1 MAQYFTAASCHLQ
14 WQAPTPRRPAQ
25 GLRVSQRRSRYVGLV
40 LPADEP
46 SFQQSRRLGFRSPI
60 RVADMASPTCAG
72 VSRPRRGVETL
83 LCCGRRILGFERQ
96 HSLFQSRILLVSRPS
111 TNLALLRPFVAPR
124 ELAQRQARV
133 AGPIWPGRAIN
144 APPSSPPR
152 SVSAAPLPA
161 ALRRSRVGLAG
172 QGTPATRRG
181 VARDAGR
188 HRSDCQPVPGV
199 PLFATGR
206 RRRPASPDR
215 FRDGWRSGLAGHAG
229 SRPPRAAPEST
240 FRIPPRALLVWLLL
254 SGLAGR
260 PSAPLSPWSTSR
272 CGGTR
277 PG

>member
-1 MAQYFTAASCHLQ
+1 
-14 WQAPTPRRPAQ
+14 
-25 GLRVSQRRSRYVGLV
+25 
-40 LPADEP
+40 
-46 SFQQSRRLGFRSPI
+46 
-60 RVADMASPTCAG
+60 MASPTCAG

-188 HRSDCQPVPGV
+188 HRSDCQGCRCLPPAASQSRQVPRRLEVRVGRACRIATAPSSV
-199 PLFATGR
+199 RVHIPHRPTRPL
-206 RRRPASPDR
+206 
-215 FRDGWRSGLAGHAG
+215 GLAPSFGAG
-229 SRPPRAAPEST
+229 WTALCASQPLVHVALRRHST
-240 FRIPPRALLVWLLL
+240 
-254 SGLAGR
+254 GLRWGR
-260 PSAPLSPWSTSR
+260 KKGWGR
-272 CGGTR
+272 E
-277 PG
+277 

>member
-60 RVADMASPTCAG
+60 RVADMASPTCVG

-124 ELAQRQARV
+124 ELAQRQAPV

-144 APPSSPPR
+144 APPSS
-152 SVSAAPLPA
+152 LPA
-161 ALRRSRVGLAG
+161 PSQPRRCQQLSEEAGSDWQDRAPPPPGEVLQETLAV
-172 QGTPATRRG
+172 TVPTARG
-181 VARDAGR
+181 AAVC
-188 HRSDCQPVPGV
+188 H
-199 PLFATGR
+199 
-206 RRRPASPDR
+206 RRPASPDR

-229 SRPPRAAPEST
+229 SRPPRAASESI
-240 FRIPPRALLVWLLL
+240 FRIAPRALLVWLLL